1 MRVNQQEGLLDEV
14 YYEPTPNCDMRP
26 GDAEIDLIVV
36 HGISLPPGEFGGP
49 WIDDLF
55 TNCLDPAAHPYFEGI
70 CNQRVSAHVLIR
82 RNGSMVQ
89 FVPFHQRAWHAGESR
104 YEEREACNNF
114 SIGIELEGVDDIP
127 YAPVQYHVLVET
139 VQALLQAYPHL
150 SPQRIVGHSDV
161 APWRKTDPGP
171 AFDWNHFHRLL
182 QDKLAT

>member
-1 MRVNQQEGLLDEV
+1 MDEV